1 VSVMGWRILG
11 NVPMTRELSQS
22 LQGQKEDRRGNPKI
36 TTKATEE

>member
-11 NVPMTRELSQS
+11 NVPITRGLSQS
-22 LQGQKEDRRGNPKI
+22 VHGQKENRRGNPKI